1 VSGLPNPLRAKPSSA
16 GSVGAMLGKV
26 ARSFQKGQ
34 KSRRILQGVSAGI
47 GSFLQ
52 TLRRVGKVLWLEIT
66 GFLFLWF
73 GLVGGVACWHEYHA
87 YTAGK
92 VGPGRAA
99 VAGLFAF
106 LFIYFGVSSF
116 WSARKN

>member
-1 VSGLPNPLRAKPSSA
+1 MS
-16 GSVGAMLGKV
+16 SVGAMLGKTV
-26 ARSFQKGQ
+26 RFFGRGQKGQ
-34 KSRRILQGVSAGI
+34 RVFQGVSAGLR
-47 GSFLQ
+47 SFLEV
-52 TLRRVGKVLWLEIT
+52 LRRVGKVLWLEVT

-73 GLVGGVACWHEYHA
+73 GLVGAVACWHEYHA

-99 VAGLFAF
+99 LAGLFAF

-116 WSARKN
+116 WNARKN

>member
-1 VSGLPNPLRAKPSSA
+1 MSGLPNPLRTKLSSA
-16 GSVGAMLGKV
+16 GSVGAMLGK
-26 ARSFQKGQ
+26 AAKSFKKGQ
-34 KSRRILQGVSAGI
+34 KGRRIFQGISAGI
-47 GSFLQ
+47 GSFIE

-73 GLVGGVACWHEYHA
+73 ALVGGLACWHEYHA
-87 YTAGK
+87 YAAGK

-99 VAGLFAF
+99 VAGFFSFLFA
-106 LFIYFGVSSF
+106 YFGVSSF

>member
-1 VSGLPNPLRAKPSSA
+1 MSGLPNPLRAKPSSA
-16 GSVGAMLGKV
+16 GSVGSMLGKV

-34 KSRRILQGVSAGI
+34 KGWRIFQGVSAGI

-52 TLRRVGKVLWLEIT
+52 TLRRVGKILWLEIT
-66 GFLFLWF
+66 GFLFLWLA
-73 GLVGGVACWHEYHA
+73 LVGGIACWREYHA
-87 YTAGK
+87 YAAGK
-92 VGPGRAA
+92 IGPGRAA

-106 LFIYFGVSSF
+106 LFAYFGVSSF